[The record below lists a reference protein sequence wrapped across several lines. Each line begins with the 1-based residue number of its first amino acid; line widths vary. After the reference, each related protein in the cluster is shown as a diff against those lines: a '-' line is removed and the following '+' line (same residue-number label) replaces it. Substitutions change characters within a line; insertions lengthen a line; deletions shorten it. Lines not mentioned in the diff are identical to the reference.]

1 MDPVLK
7 RIKILTTP
15 RNTIDTIMIP
25 TPERD
30 PSSLVVELLV
40 RLPQNSF
47 HELKFT
53 APLFAVVLVAAAG
66 VVDVLVPAGPVAP
79 VADILAYSLIR

>member
-1 MDPVLK
+1 MK
-7 RIKILTTP
+7 TLTTP
-15 RNTIDTIMIP
+15 RNTRDTIIIP

-30 PSSLVVELLV
+30 LSSFIVEPPA
-40 RLPQNSF
+40 RLPQNSS